1 MQPNWSKVLGEMLA
15 DHERQIPA
23 IVADAFGK
31 TIVTPEL
38 AEQVKAALHLLHASP
53 PIEQRNAPPSSAFP
67 VPPPRPNRIERTET
81 GGYTLIY
88 DEPQS

>member
-23 IVADAFGK
+23 IVAEAFGK
-31 TIVTPEL
+31 TVVPPEL
-38 AEQVKAALHLLHASP
+38 AEQVKTALHLLHTSP
-53 PIEQRNAPPSSAFP
+53 PIVEQNAPPRSAFP
-67 VPPPRPNRIERTET
+67 VPPPRPNRIERTDS

-88 DEPQS
+88 DEPQT